1 MAVETIDYEVCSD
14 CGECYDTCPLDVYD
28 RVGSKY
34 YIAHRA
40 GTQSASGLA
49 ILKAQFFRAEI
60 ARWAPL
66 ARAAKQR
73 STSLAATRMH

>member
-34 YIAHRA
+34 YIAHREDCMA
-40 GTQSASGLA
+40 CFLC
-49 ILKAQFFRAEI
+49 EI
-60 ARWAPL
+60 DCP
-66 ARAAKQR
+66 QDCIYIGPER
-73 STSLAATRMH
+73 SRPVVLPY

>member
-34 YIAHRA
+34 YIAHREDCM
-40 GTQSASGLA
+40 TCFLC
-49 ILKAQFFRAEI
+49 EI
-60 ARWAPL
+60 DCP
-66 ARAAKQR
+66 QDCIYIGPER
-73 STSLAATRMH
+73 SRPVVLPY